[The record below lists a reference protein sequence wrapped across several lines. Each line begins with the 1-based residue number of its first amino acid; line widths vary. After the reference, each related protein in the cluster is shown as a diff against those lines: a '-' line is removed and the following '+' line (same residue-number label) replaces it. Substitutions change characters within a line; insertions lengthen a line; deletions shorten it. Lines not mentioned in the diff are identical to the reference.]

1 MPLLIALIL
10 AFTIGLVVRLQWK
23 SQFLAWFLSSFVMPI
38 FVLFDAFVL
47 QYPNVAA
54 SMWPITLVIGSFV
67 GSLAGGLGVV
77 AASYYLKK
85 KKNSQP
91 DA

>member
-23 SQFLAWFLSSFVMPI
+23 SQFLAWFFSSFVMPI

-67 GSLAGGLGVV
+67 GSLVGGLGVV

-85 KKNSQP
+85 KENSQP

>member
-67 GSLAGGLGVV
+67 GSLVGGLGVV

-85 KKNSQP
+85 KENSQP